1 MPNSGALSHI
11 IEAYGPLVLF
21 VVAVFLLLE
30 TVFVGIARRRRE
42 RGEINSRL
50 RVMAQTG
57 DGEEALVELRR
68 RRGLTAEGAYQLPFH
83 AFNRLLLQSGTSI
96 SPNLLLATMGGLT
109 LISGMLVYQLSY
121 LLPVA
126 LAAAGMVGVL
136 LPVLV
141 LVIRRARRLKQFEG
155 QLPEAIDVMVRSL
168 RAGHPVPVAVAMVA
182 REMPD
187 PIGTEFGMVSD
198 EMTYGMDL
206 ETAMSNMGV
215 RAGQSDLAM
224 LVVAV
229 SIQAKTGGNLAEIL
243 TNLSRMVRE
252 RAKMR
257 RKIHALSSEGRFS
270 AIALSIIPLMIYG
283 IVMASAPSYYTDVRD
298 DALFMPAVYLGFFLW
313 ACGVVIMRKM
323 VNFKI

>member
-1 MPNSGALSHI
+1 MAGLAL
-11 IEAYGPLVLF
+11 F
-21 VVAVFLLLE
+21 
-30 TVFVGIARRRRE
+30 
-42 RGEINSRL
+42 
-50 RVMAQTG
+50 
-57 DGEEALVELRR
+57 
-68 RRGLTAEGAYQLPFH
+68 
-83 AFNRLLLQSGTSI
+83 
-96 SPNLLLATMGGLT
+96 
-109 LISGMLVYQLSY
+109 SGMLVYQISY
-121 LLPVA
+121 MLPVA
-126 LAAAGMVGVL
+126 LAAAGGFGVVV
-136 LPVLV
+136 PVLILMV
-141 LVIRRARRLKQFEG
+141 RRARRLKQFEA

-187 PIGTEFGMVSD
+187 PIGTEFGMASD

-229 SIQAKTGGNLAEIL
+229 SIQSKTGGNLAEIL
-243 TNLSRMVRE
+243 SNLSRMVRE

-270 AIALSIIPLMIYG
+270 AIALSVIPLMIYG

-298 DALFMPAVYLGFFLW
+298 DALFMPAVYLGLFLW

>member
-1 MPNSGALSHI
+1 MPSSGALSHI

-21 VVAVFLLLE
+21 VIAVFLVLE
-30 TVFVGIARRRRE
+30 TVFVGIARGRRE

-50 RVMAQTG
+50 RVMAQTA
-57 DGEEALVELRR
+57 DREEALIELRR

-83 AFNRLLLQSGTSI
+83 SFNRLLLQSGSSI
-96 SPNLLLATMGGLT
+96 SPNRLLAAMAGLA
-109 LISGMLVYQLSY
+109 LFSGMLVYQISY
-121 LLPVA
+121 MLPVS
-126 LAAAGMVGVL
+126 LAAAGGLGVVV
-136 LPVLV
+136 PVLILMV
-141 LVIRRARRLKQFEG
+141 RRARRLKQFEA

-187 PIGTEFGMVSD
+187 PIGTEFGMASD

-229 SIQAKTGGNLAEIL
+229 SIQSKTGGNLAEIL
-243 TNLSRMVRE
+243 SNLSRMVRE

-270 AIALSIIPLMIYG
+270 AIALSVIPLMIYG

-298 DALFMPAVYLGFFLW
+298 DALFMPAVYLGLFLW

>member
-1 MPNSGALSHI
+1 MPSSESLYHIVESYGA
-11 IEAYGPLVLF
+11 LVLF
-21 VVAVFLLLE
+21 VIAVFLLLE
-30 TVFVGIARRRRE
+30 TLFVGIARRRRE

-50 RVMAQTG
+50 RVLAQADDRET
-57 DGEEALVELRR
+57 ALAELRR
-68 RRGLTAEGAYQLPFH
+68 RRGLTAEGAYRLPFH
-83 AFNRLLLQSGTSI
+83 ALNRLLTQSGTSI
-96 SPNLLLATMGGLT
+96 SPNLLLAGMGVLA
-109 LISGMLVYQLSY
+109 LLSGAIIYQLSY

-126 LAAAGMVGVL
+126 LAAGAAGMF
-136 LPVLV
+136 LPVLI
-141 LVIRRARRLKQFEG
+141 LVIRRARRLKKFEE

-229 SIQAKTGGNLAEIL
+229 SIQSKTGGNLAEIL
-243 TNLSRMVRE
+243 SNLSRMVRE
-252 RAKMR
+252 RGKMR

-298 DALFMPAVYLGFFLW
+298 DPLFMPAVYLGLFLW
-313 ACGVVIMRKM
+313 ASGVMIMRKM

>member
-1 MPNSGALSHI
+1 MLSP
-11 IEAYGPLVLF
+11 ESLYPVAETYGPLVLF
-21 VVAVFLLLE
+21 VIAVFLVLE
-30 TVFVGIARRRRE
+30 TMFVGIQRRRRE

-50 RVMAQTG
+50 KVLAETEDRGA
-57 DGEEALVELRR
+57 ALVELRR

-96 SPNLLLATMGGLT
+96 SPNAFLAIMTGLSLL
-109 LISGMLVYQLSY
+109 SGILVYQLSY
-121 LLPVA
+121 LLPA
-126 LAAAGMVGVL
+126 SLAAAGGLGIVL
-136 LPVLV
+136 PLLILYV
-141 LVIRRARRLKQFEG
+141 RRARRLKQFEE

-168 RAGHPVPVAVAMVA
+168 RAGHPVPVAVAMVS
-182 REMPD
+182 REMSD
-187 PIGTEFGMVSD
+187 PIGSEFGMASD

-229 SIQAKTGGNLAEIL
+229 SIQSKTGGNLAEIL
-243 TNLSRMVRE
+243 SNLSRMVRE

-270 AIALSIIPLMIYG
+270 AIALSVIPLMIYG
-283 IVMASAPSYYTDVRD
+283 IVMASAPTYYTDVRD
-298 DALFMPAVYLGFFLW
+298 DSMFMPAVYLGFFLW
-313 ACGVVIMRKM
+313 ACGIAIMRKM